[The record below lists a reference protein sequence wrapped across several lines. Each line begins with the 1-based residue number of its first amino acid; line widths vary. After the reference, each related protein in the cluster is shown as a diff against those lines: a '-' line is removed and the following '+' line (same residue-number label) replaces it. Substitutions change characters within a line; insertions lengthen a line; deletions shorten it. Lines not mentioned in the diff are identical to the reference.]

1 MSIRTAFLRTADAT
15 RPLLDDPVVD
25 DRWDEPSALPLM
37 TIGALAAHLT
47 RAVLTV
53 NHYLAADDRGLTED
67 LIDAAGYFG
76 SVDELTTPDG
86 PDLANPL
93 HTAIR
98 DRAADGAEGGPDR
111 VRSQWDEGM
120 LELHAT
126 LATEP
131 ATRTLTVLGGRR
143 IMIDDYLVTRLVELV
158 VHGDDLATSIG
169 IAPPEVPSRAGDL
182 VIECLVKVAVDRH
195 GPLAV
200 IRAMTRTER
209 DSIHALRVL

>member
-1 MSIRTAFLRTADAT
+1 MSIRTAFLQTADAI
-15 RPLLDDPVVD
+15 RPLLDHPDIEGG
-25 DRWDEPSALPLM
+25 WDEPSALPLM

-53 NHYLAADDRGLTED
+53 NQYLAADDRGLTDD
-67 LIDAAGYFG
+67 LIDAPGYFG
-76 SVDELTTPDG
+76 SVGELTTPDG
-86 PDLANPL
+86 PDLDNAL

-98 DRAADGAEGGPDR
+98 DRATEGAQGGPDL

-126 LATEP
+126 MATEP

-143 IMIDDYLVTRLVELV
+143 IMIDAYLVTRLVELV

-169 IAPPEVPSRAGDL
+169 VAPPDVPSRATDL
-182 VIECLVKVAVDRH
+182 VIECLVKIAVDRH

-209 DSIHALRVL
+209 DSVNALRVL